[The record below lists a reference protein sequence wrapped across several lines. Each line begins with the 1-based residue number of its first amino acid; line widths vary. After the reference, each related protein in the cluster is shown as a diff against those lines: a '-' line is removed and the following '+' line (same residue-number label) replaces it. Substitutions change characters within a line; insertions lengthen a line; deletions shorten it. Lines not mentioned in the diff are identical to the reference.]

1 MPNNI
6 YTRPATAIKMDIP
19 TYAPKNVDQ
28 GHIELARPIMVDKGT
43 ECHVTPLKV
52 AAEMFYLADIQ
63 PGHKVLEPSGGTG
76 NLAFAIMDRG
86 HDPKDITVIEKNWQ
100 LVESMVARAEAQMQE
115 YPGNRAID
123 FNLIHADFLGWIVN
137 GRTFDRIVMNPP
149 FKAVKKHIMA
159 AEQALK
165 PGGVLVAIV
174 PNSFLH
180 PTALDL
186 EQLGSNTFANAKVN
200 TKIIKITN

>member
-19 TYAPKNVDQ
+19 TYAPKNGDQ
-28 GHIELARPIMVDKGT
+28 GHIELSRPIMVDKGT
-43 ECHVTPLKV
+43 ECHVTPLKI
-52 AAEMFYLADIQ
+52 AAEMFYLADIRE
-63 PGHKVLEPSGGTG
+63 GHQVLEPSGGTG

-86 HDPKDITVIEKNWQ
+86 HDPKNITVIEQNWQ
-100 LVESMVARAEAQMQE
+100 LVESMAARAGAHFVE
-115 YPGNRAID
+115 YPRSNAID
-123 FNLIHADFLGWIVN
+123 LKIIHADFLEWIVN

-149 FKAVKKHIMA
+149 FKAVKKHIQA

-165 PGGVLVAIV
+165 PGGILIAIV
-174 PNSFLH
+174 PNSFEH
-180 PTALDL
+180 PDADTL
-186 EQLGSNTFANAKVN
+186 EQLGSGTFANAKVN